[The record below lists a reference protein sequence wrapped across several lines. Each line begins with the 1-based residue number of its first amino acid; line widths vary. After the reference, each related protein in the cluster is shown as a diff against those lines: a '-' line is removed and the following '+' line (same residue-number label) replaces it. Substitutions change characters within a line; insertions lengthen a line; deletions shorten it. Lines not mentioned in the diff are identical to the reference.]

1 MHGDTKC
8 DNVLVFKS
16 ETGTGENWRAKLT
29 DFGHCEIDAGPG
41 HSASS
46 RPSYRG
52 GTRYYDAPEVIW
64 NTATLE
70 LLHKVDIWC
79 WGLLLWQV
87 IVNGAEFDPHEENW
101 RDDSQMQQLKEQDR
115 VLATAKSRCED
126 YINKHHRDEINIF
139 PSIIEA
145 LNDTLC
151 RDPQERR
158 SAKSIVTELKNAI
171 EDLYALYSFHNAQ
184 RLYT

>member
-8 DNVLVFKS
+8 DNVLIFKS

-46 RPSYRG
+46 RTSYRG

-64 NTATLE
+64 NTATPE

-101 RDDSQMQQLKEQDR
+101 RDGSQMQQLKEQDR

-126 YINKHHRDEINIF
+126 YIDKTHRDEINIF
-139 PSIIEA
+139 PSIIKA

-171 EDLYALYSFHNAQ
+171 EDLYVLCPFYSAQ
-184 RLYT
+184 RPYT